1 MRFSHYKN
9 QEVSKVFWQE
19 VYKLKLDTQVVV
31 ISQDVASGQNT
42 EGFPYNT
49 YSTVNIFYNT
59 ATDDY

>member
-1 MRFSHYKN
+1 
-9 QEVSKVFWQE
+9 VFWQE